1 MDLSVK
7 SEAWGGDD
15 QSWLGAAHGQDL
27 GRSVTFDT
35 SAFTEATHYP
45 DGYLRSGTP
54 VAQITASG
62 LYGPYDGAA
71 VDGRQNLAGFVLTPV
86 KMTAGGSDVGG
97 AVFEHGRV
105 VRANLPIAIDDAGAA
120 DVAGRITFA

>member
-1 MDLSVK
+1 MDLSVS
-7 SEAWGGDD
+7 SETWGGDD
-15 QSWLGAAHGQDL
+15 QSWLGASHGQDM

-54 VAQITASG
+54 VGEITATG
-62 LYGPYDGAA
+62 LYAPYNAAGADGTETL
-71 VDGRQNLAGFVLTPV
+71 VGFVLTPV
-86 KMTAGGSDVGG
+86 KMTSGGADVGG

-105 VRANLPIAIDDAGAA
+105 VEANRPIAIDAAGKA